1 MTDTI
6 YALSTP
12 VGGAIAVI
20 RISGPDTP
28 LALKA
33 VFNGKIEH
41 RYVAHGSITGA
52 DGSPIDDA
60 MAVYFQGPKS
70 YTGEDMA
77 ELYIHGGYAVSRR
90 VLSRLS
96 ELPLRPAGPGEF
108 TRRAF
113 INGKLDLARSEA
125 VMDLINASSS
135 RGAASALEQ
144 LQGSLSRR
152 IEKVE
157 EEILDLL
164 SGIDAAIDYPEEL
177 EEDVFSALPEGIRAA
192 RAEIDSLISGGM
204 ASRMVR
210 EGARIA
216 ILGRPNAGKSSLFN
230 AMLGEDRA
238 IVTPEAGTTRDILE
252 GTLLINGITAR
263 LFDTAGLREAD
274 SAAESIGI
282 SRARDIVDRAD
293 LLLIAMDG
301 GDAVSHEERRLLA
314 SPGRKLAVICKSDL
328 SEGAAAFALAK
339 DLAKEY
345 GVEAIG
351 VSAVTGEGVGA
362 LIDRI
367 AELIAPECES
377 ALVTNSRHIAA
388 LRECSAALSSAL
400 QTEEADCIATDLRSA
415 LIALGEITGKSVD
428 ADVVDR
434 IFSRFCVGK

>member
-20 RISGPDTP
+20 RISGPGTLP
-28 LALKA
+28 ALRA
-33 VFNGKIEH
+33 VFNGKTEH
-41 RYVAHGSITGA
+41 RYVSHGSITGA
-52 DGSPIDDA
+52 DGAPIDDA
-60 MAVYFQGPKS
+60 MAVYFRAPNS

-77 ELYIHGGYAVSRR
+77 ELYIHGGYAVSKG

-113 INGKLDLARSEA
+113 MNGKLDLARSEA
-125 VMDLINASSS
+125 VMDLINASSARS
-135 RGAASALEQ
+135 ASSALEQ
-144 LQGSLSRR
+144 LQGALSRR
-152 IEKVE
+152 IESVE
-157 EEILDLL
+157 RELIDLL

-177 EEDVFSALPEGIRAA
+177 EEDVFSALPSGIRSAK
-192 RAEIDSLISGGM
+192 AEVDSLISGGM
-204 ASRMVR
+204 ASRMIR

-238 IVTPEAGTTRDILE
+238 IVTPEEGTTRDILE

-263 LFDTAGLREAD
+263 LFDTAGLREAG

-282 SRARDIVDRAD
+282 SRAREIVDKAD

-301 GDAVSHEERRLLA
+301 GVEATNEERRLLS
-314 SPGRKLAVICKSDL
+314 SPGRKLAVICKSDV
-328 SEGAAAFALAK
+328 SEGDSAFALAG
-339 DLAKEY
+339 EY

-351 VSAVTGEGVGA
+351 VSAVTGDGVAA
-362 LIDRI
+362 LIDRV

-400 QTEEADCIATDLRSA
+400 QTEEADCAATDLRAA
-415 LIALGEITGKSVD
+415 LIALGEITGRSVD

>member
-20 RISGPDTP
+20 RISGADT
-28 LALKA
+28 LCALRA
-33 VFNGKIEH
+33 AFSGKIEH
-41 RYVAHGSITGA
+41 RYVAHGSIIGA
-52 DGSPIDDA
+52 DGSALDDA

-328 SEGAAAFALAK
+328 SDGAAAFALAG
-339 DLAKEY
+339 EY

>member
-20 RISGPDTP
+20 RISGPDT
-28 LALKA
+28 LCALRT
-33 VFNGKIEH
+33 VFNGKTEH
-41 RYVAHGSITGA
+41 RYVAHGSITAA
-52 DGSPIDDA
+52 DGSALDDA

-263 LFDTAGLREAD
+263 LSTRRACGRRTPLRKA
-274 SAAESIGI
+274 
-282 SRARDIVDRAD
+282 
-293 LLLIAMDG
+293 
-301 GDAVSHEERRLLA
+301 
-314 SPGRKLAVICKSDL
+314 
-328 SEGAAAFALAK
+328 
-339 DLAKEY
+339 
-345 GVEAIG
+345 
-351 VSAVTGEGVGA
+351 
-362 LIDRI
+362 
-367 AELIAPECES
+367 
-377 ALVTNSRHIAA
+377 
-388 LRECSAALSSAL
+388 
-400 QTEEADCIATDLRSA
+400 
-415 LIALGEITGKSVD
+415 
-428 ADVVDR
+428 
-434 IFSRFCVGK
+434 